1 MHRATPNPLTGNPLL
16 VIAWAFVVAVAIA
29 PDAVRAELRLLEA
42 DLRAPSLEG
51 AHQQEPGGGGDA
63 TSPAEPASVAPL
75 AAVLAADT
83 EKRLDLSVP
92 VEREQ
97 PSSLDFDLLGAPRA
111 APDVDERALRV
122 RRTMLNLH
130 QGFGFGL
137 LGLQLGATVLGQLNY
152 SDRFYG
158 PSTGKYQTAHAV
170 FAYST
175 LAAFGATALVG
186 LLAPNPLK
194 QNREGFDRVT
204 FHKIAM
210 FTAKAGMLTQGIL
223 GVVAHDREGHL
234 NQKGIATAHLVIGYA
249 TLAAITAGVGAI
261 AF

>member
-1 MHRATPNPLTGNPLL
+1 MHHATRNTLT
-16 VIAWAFVVAVAIA
+16 VIAWASAAAVAIA
-29 PDAVRAELRLLEA
+29 PDAVRAELRLLEG

-51 AHQQEPGGGGDA
+51 AHQQEIGGGGDA

-75 AAVLAADT
+75 APVLAADT

-92 VEREQ
+92 IERERAQ
-97 PSSLDFDLLGAPRA
+97 PSSLDFDLLGTPRA
-111 APDVDERALRV
+111 GLDVDEHALRV

-130 QGFGFGL
+130 QGLGFGL

-152 SDRFYG
+152 SDRYYG